1 MANRDKI
8 KRKEKGV
15 YGKKKKKSVQRK
27 RGKVGERGRRKEA
40 ACELSVRGSIAAL

>member
-15 YGKKKKKSVQRK
+15 YGKKKKSVQRK